1 MTICFENFEFKGTI
15 WFGPKV
21 LRESN
26 LSGIAVFSQ
35 TQSQTI
41 QFLSCHVL
49 WQRRRLCQI
58 VWITSCNKLLL
69 MLLGISCSGN
79 CYSHSCCCFLHSVGA
94 VALLSRMISML
105 LSRSSCFVLNI
116 SSKSFPKYGP
126 WAFCYQIHTRPDD
139 PEKLGQL
146 RSGMLQIKSKL
157 IAIAEG
163 RYFSHLTDFFSRR
176 NH

>member
-1 MTICFENFEFKGTI
+1 MFVIKRIYSCFVLGHLITINPVLVPPVKFCGKDAVLVRLFELLL
-15 WFGPKV
+15 V
-21 LRESN
+21 
-26 LSGIAVFSQ
+26 
-35 TQSQTI
+35 
-41 QFLSCHVL
+41 
-49 WQRRRLCQI
+49 
-58 VWITSCNKLLL
+58 TSCCWCYRPIPSLLL
-69 MLLGISCSGN
+69 IRRN
-79 CYSHSCCCFLHSVGA
+79 CYSHSSCCFLLSSVGA
-94 VALLSRMISML
+94 VALLSRMTSML

-146 RSGMLQIKSKL
+146 RSGILQIKSKL